1 MTSMFQDCAVTGGR
15 MQDSTKLVI
24 RALVGFLYPS
34 YQSLQ
39 AVMTDDM
46 EVRGKYVVAR
56 NS

>member
-1 MTSMFQDCAVTGGR
+1 MTFMFQDCAVTGGR

-46 EVRGKYVVAR
+46 EVRGKYVVVR

>member
-1 MTSMFQDCAVTGGR
+1 

-39 AVMTDDM
+39 AVMTEDM
-46 EVRGKYVVAR
+46 EVRGK
-56 NS
+56 